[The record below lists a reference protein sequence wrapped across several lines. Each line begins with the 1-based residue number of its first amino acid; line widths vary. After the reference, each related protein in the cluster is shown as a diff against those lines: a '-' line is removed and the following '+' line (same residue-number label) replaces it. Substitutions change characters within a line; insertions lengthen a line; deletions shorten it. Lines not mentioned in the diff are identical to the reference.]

1 MTLRR
6 IAVFLLL
13 AQIARADTTED
24 LEFATRLAGRG
35 LEEMAFEILD
45 KLEKSS
51 DPNAARAGRY
61 GKAALQRGQATA
73 KRTRYLRDLEEGI
86 PPRVTREE
94 VLAAYA
100 DAKPKIEDFVAN
112 RPDNIDARFLLA
124 ALLQEYA
131 EFLTGKDYPESMAA
145 QREQLVTDNS
155 AEADKLFQ
163 AAIGHYDEVV
173 KRMSTALQGKDP
185 DLTDPSYQQLTQA
198 QYQAANA
205 ALRLALLHPK
215 GPKFNFNSEAAI
227 EKLDAFLGEHFEEL
241 HGAFAMRD
249 LGVINFER
257 GVRLGQR
264 DDMETAANYFKELFT
279 RVPEDPTVKD
289 TSDVIGQAF
298 YWYARACN
306 ALARGEGALGKP
318 QPAWF
323 DSTFTVAAQLRE
335 KLKIDSKNPWALK
348 ALLQVADAYAAQN
361 RLKDAVAVAGEVLA
375 SARTTG
381 QRQIGRDATDLLT
394 PLVGRVADAGVLDAS
409 LLFEMGEALS
419 AQGRTANAI
428 AFYEKA
434 VASATTDE
442 DRLKVGYP
450 GLVRIARE
458 YRKDRRNFAAA
469 EVAGRVVADY
479 VKDADRNELSDFGG
493 TAADACNLARL
504 AWKEI
509 ADATKRPQDDTEYK
523 RVRDLFVKEFP
534 GHPENSDQA
543 FAAAREMLAKGQY
556 DEAAGKLADIP
567 TSSRNYWQ
575 AQRMVPGCYRQL
587 AIDEKDPAKSKAW
600 HEKTLAAA
608 QNLVALAA
616 KGAADDPQVAS
627 SRQTGD
633 LFGALSLASLGR
645 WPEALAAIDAYLSRY
660 GDPLIQRGAEFVV
673 KIDAHLAL
681 KQLPEAEAA
690 LAAMLKRAPPGPPT
704 RYASYGVFKALFE
717 AYQKLE
723 AGPERVSMAG
733 RAAAILEGWLET
745 QKDVG
750 WDLRYRLG
758 QVLFDAQRWGDAAE
772 AFEAAAGLA
781 PDDRRQQL
789 TLSAAEA
796 KYQQSQTATDVSAQD
811 KVVML
816 AKVRDLFTDVL
827 IPPDPK
833 DPEKK
838 EQLKVLHALA
848 NPAGYPTRET
858 FDRVKKMPRAIYVAA
873 QIYAKSSP
881 AGIDGRYL
889 AIRLITL
896 LHEFT
901 IPSPQPGKAHLDEF
915 IPIWWDGA
923 ELKLRT
929 YLAIAQSGTGAKEKE
944 QAGLGLGYARK
955 LSYEN
960 PKMDGPQ
967 RVAAVAALE
976 AQLKTLAPK

>member
-1 MTLRR
+1 MKLRR
-6 IAVFLLL
+6 IAAFLLL

-35 LEEMAFEILD
+35 LEDMAFEILD

-61 GKAALQRGQATA
+61 GKAALERGQATA
-73 KRTRYLRDLEEGI
+73 KRLRFLRDLEDGI

-100 DAKPKIEDFVAN
+100 DARPKIEDFVTN

-131 EFLTGKDYPESMAA
+131 EFLTGKDYPETMAA
-145 QREQLVTDNS
+145 QREQLVSDNS

-173 KRMSTALQGKDP
+173 KRMATARGDKDP
-185 DLTDPSYQQLTQA
+185 DITDPDYQKLTQA
-198 QYQAANA
+198 QYQGANA
-205 ALRLALLHPK
+205 VMRLALLHPK

-227 EKLDAFLGEHFEEL
+227 EKLDAFFNEHYDEL
-241 HGAFAMRD
+241 HGAFALLD
-249 LGVINFER
+249 LGTINYER
-257 GVRLGQR
+257 GRRLGMR
-264 DDMETAANYFKELFT
+264 DDMETGANYF
-279 RVPEDPTVKD
+279 RQIIMDVPEDPTVKD
-289 TSDVIGQAF
+289 TSEVIAKAL
-298 YWYARACN
+298 YWYARASN
-306 ALARGEGALGKP
+306 ALALGEGALGKP
-318 QPAWF
+318 QPVWF
-323 DSTFTVAAQLRE
+323 DNAISVAAQLRE
-335 KLKIDSKNPWALK
+335 KLKSDPKNPWALK
-348 ALLQVADAYAAQN
+348 ALLQVAEAYAAQN

-381 QRQIGRDATDLLT
+381 QRQIGKDATDLLT
-394 PLVGRVADAGVLDAS
+394 PLVGRVADAGVLDAA

-434 VASATTDE
+434 VASSATDE
-442 DRLKVGYP
+442 ERLKVGYP
-450 GLVRIARE
+450 ALVRIARE

-469 EVAGRVVADY
+469 EVAGRVVAEY

-493 TAADACNLARL
+493 TAADACNLARIV
-504 AWKEI
+504 WKEI
-509 ADATKRPQDDTEYK
+509 ADATKRPQDDAEYK

-543 FAAAREMLAKGQY
+543 FAAARELLAKGQY
-556 DEAAGKLADIP
+556 EQAASSLVDIP
-567 TSSRNYWQ
+567 SSSRNYWQ

-587 AIDEKDPAKSKAW
+587 AIDEKEPEKSRTW
-600 HEKTLAAA
+600 HEKALAAA

-627 SRQTGD
+627 SRQTGE
-633 LFGALSLASLGR
+633 LFVALSFASLAR
-645 WPEALAAIDAYLSRY
+645 WPEALAAIDAYLTRY

-673 KIDAHLAL
+673 KIDAHLAQ
-681 KQLPEAEAA
+681 KQLSEAEAA
-690 LAAMLKRAPPGPPT
+690 LAVMLKRAPPGPPT
-704 RYASYGVFKALFE
+704 RYASYTVFKALYE

-723 AGPERVSMAG
+723 SGPERVAMAG
-733 RAAAILEGWLET
+733 RAAAILETWLET

-796 KYQQSQTATDVSAQD
+796 KYQQLETEKDVPAQ
-811 KVVML
+811 VRIENL

-838 EQLKVLHALA
+838 EQVKVLQALA
-848 NPAGYPTRET
+848 NPSAYPSREM
-858 FDRVKKMPRAIYVAA
+858 FDRVKRMPRAIYVAA

-881 AGIDGRYL
+881 PGIDGRYL

-896 LHEFT
+896 LQEFT
-901 IPSPQPGKAHLDEF
+901 LPVSQPGKAHLDEF
-915 IPIWWDGA
+915 IPVWWDGA
-923 ELKLRT
+923 ELMLRT
-929 YLAIAQSGTGAKEKE
+929 YLASAQSGTGAKAKD
-944 QAGLGLGYARK
+944 QASRGLGYARK
-955 LSYEN
+955 LAYEN
-960 PKMDGPQ
+960 PKMDGPN
-967 RVAAVAALE
+967 RVATVAALE
-976 AQLKTLAPK
+976 AQLKALAPK

>member
-1 MTLRR
+1 MTYRR
-6 IAVFLLL
+6 IAAILLL
-13 AQIARADTTED
+13 SQVGRADTTED
-24 LEFATRLAGRG
+24 LEFATRLAARG
-35 LEEMAFEILD
+35 LEDMAFQILD
-45 KLEKSS
+45 TLEKSS
-51 DPNAARAGRY
+51 DQNAARAGRY
-61 GKAALQRGQATA
+61 GKAALERGQATI
-73 KRTRYLRDLEEGI
+73 KRGRFLRDLEDGI

-94 VLAAYA
+94 VLHAYA
-100 DAKPKIEDFVAN
+100 DAKPKIEDFVTN
-112 RPDNIDARFLLA
+112 RPDNLEARFLLA

-131 EFLTGKDYPESMAA
+131 EFLTGKDYPDTLAA
-145 QREQLVTDNS
+145 QREQLVSENAT
-155 AEADKLFQ
+155 EADKLFQ
-163 AAIGHYDEVV
+163 AAIGHYDEVA
-173 KRMSTALQGKDP
+173 KRMAIVVKEPDVSDP
-185 DLTDPSYQQLTQA
+185 NYQKLTQA
-198 QYQAANA
+198 QYQGANA
-205 ALRLALLHPK
+205 VMRLALLYPK

-227 EKLDAFLGEHFEEL
+227 EKLDAFFNEHYGEL
-241 HGAFAMRD
+241 HGGFALLDLGTINYERGLRLGMRD
-249 LGVINFER
+249 DI
-257 GVRLGQR
+257 
-264 DDMETAANYFKELFT
+264 ETGANYFKELFT
-279 RVPEDPTVKD
+279 SVPEDPSVKD
-289 TSDVIGQAF
+289 TSDLIAQAL

-306 ALARGEGALGKP
+306 AIARGDGALGKA

-323 DSTFTVAAQLRE
+323 DNAITVAAQLRE
-335 KLKIDSKNPWALK
+335 KLKHDSKNPWALK
-348 ALLQVADAYAAQN
+348 ALLQVAQAYAAQN
-361 RLKDAVAVAGEVLA
+361 RLRDAVAVAGEVLA
-375 SARTTG
+375 SARMTG

-394 PLVGRVADAGVLDAS
+394 PWVGRVAGVGALEAQ

-434 VASATTDE
+434 VASATTE
-442 DRLKVGYP
+442 EERLKVGYP

-458 YRKDRRNFAAA
+458 YRKDKRAFAAA

-479 VKDADRNELSDFGG
+479 VKDGGRSELSDFGG

-509 ADATKRPQDDTEYK
+509 ADATKRPQDDAEYK
-523 RVRDLFVKEFP
+523 RIRDLFVKEFP

-543 FAAAREMLAKGQY
+543 FGIARELFAKGQY
-556 DEAAGKLADIP
+556 EQAAQQLVDIP

-587 AIDEKDPAKSKAW
+587 AIDEKDPAKAKAW
-600 HEKTLAAA
+600 HEKALAAA
-608 QNLVALAA
+608 QNLTATAA
-616 KGAADDPQVAS
+616 KGTADDPQVAS

-633 LFGALSLASLGR
+633 LYAAFSLASLGR

-690 LAAMLKRAPPGPPT
+690 LAAMLKRAPPGAPV
-704 RYASYGVFKALFE
+704 RYASYSVFKALFE
-717 AYQKLE
+717 AYHKLE
-723 AGPERVSMAG
+723 AGPERISMAG
-733 RAAAILEGWLET
+733 RAATILEGWLET
-745 QKDVG
+745 QRDVG

-758 QVLFDAQRWGDAAE
+758 QVLFDAHRWGDAAE
-772 AFEAAAGLA
+772 AFEAASTLA
-781 PDDRRQQL
+781 PDDRKQQL
-789 TLSAAEA
+789 TLAAAEA
-796 KYQQSQTATDVSAQD
+796 KYQQSETATDVPAAD

-838 EQLKVLHALA
+838 EQKKVLSDLA
-848 NPAGYPTRET
+848 NPTAYPTRQT
-858 FDRVKKMPRAIYVAA
+858 FDRVKKMPQALFVAA

-881 AGIDGRYL
+881 TGIDGRYL
-889 AIRLITL
+889 AIRLVSL

-901 IPSPQPGKAHLDEF
+901 LPASQPGKEHLDEF

-944 QAGLGLGYARK
+944 QASQGLGFARK
-955 LSYEN
+955 LGYEN
-960 PKMDGPQ
+960 PKMDGPK